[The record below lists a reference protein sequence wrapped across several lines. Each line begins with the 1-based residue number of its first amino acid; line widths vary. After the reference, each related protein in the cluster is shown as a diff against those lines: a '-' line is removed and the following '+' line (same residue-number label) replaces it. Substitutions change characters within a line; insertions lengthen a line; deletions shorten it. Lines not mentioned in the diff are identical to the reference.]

1 LLVAEAGDQLVA
13 VVVLEGLEQAQIL
26 EFQMELLIQ

>member
-13 VVVLEGLEQAQIL
+13 VVVLEDLEQAQIL
-26 EFQMELLIQ
+26 EFQMEFLIQ